1 MAAMWKTAVISG
13 GGSGLGLRMAEE
25 CLQAGGKVALLDL
38 AYGEEALARLSKAAG
53 GNPEGR
59 VWRFQVDVRQ
69 GEAVAKAA
77 AEAFAALG
85 SIDLALNSAGVQY
98 VAEFEKISEEQ
109 FRRVM
114 EINVM
119 GSRNFAAGVLP
130 HMQTGSQLA
139 LIASLAGIVGT
150 YGYTPYNASKFAV
163 VGLAGAL
170 RLECAPKGITV
181 SCVCPP
187 EVETPMVE
195 EERRMSPKATAK
207 MKEFAGTLQV
217 EPAIR
222 EIIAQLL
229 DRRYMVIPGARARLT
244 YKIARFVP
252 GLLRRI
258 SDGIVRKALAG

>member
-1 MAAMWKTAVISG
+1 MTAMWKTAVISG

-25 CLQAGGKVALLDL
+25 CLFAGGRVALLDI
-38 AYGEEALARLSKAAG
+38 AYGDEALARLTKAAG
-53 GNPEGR
+53 GNLEGR
-59 VWRFQVDVRQ
+59 VWRYQVDVRK
-69 GEAVAKAA
+69 GDDVAKAA
-77 AEAFAALG
+77 AEAAAALG
-85 SIDLALNSAGVQY
+85 TIDLALNSAGVQY

-130 HMQTGSQLA
+130 HMKAGSQLA

-150 YGYTPYNASKFAV
+150 YGYSPYNASKFAV

-170 RLECAPKGITV
+170 RLECVPKGITV

-195 EERRMSPKATAK
+195 EERRMSPKATAA

-222 EIIAQLL
+222 EIIEQLL
-229 DRRYMVIPGARARLT
+229 DREYMVIPGFRARLT
-244 YKIARFVP
+244 RRIAGYFP
-252 GLLRRI
+252 GLLSKI
-258 SDGIVRKALAG
+258 SDGIVRKALSE

>member
-25 CLQAGGKVALLDL
+25 CLSAGGKVALLDL
-38 AYGEEALARLSKAAG
+38 AYGEAALARLTKAAG
-53 GNPEGR
+53 GNLEGR
-59 VWRFQVDVRQ
+59 VWRYQVDMRQ
-69 GEAVAKAA
+69 GEAVTRAA

-85 SIDLALNSAGVQY
+85 RIDLALNSAGVQH
-98 VAEFEKISEEQ
+98 VGEFENISEEQ

-130 HMQTGSQLA
+130 YLQEGAQLA

-150 YGYTPYNASKFAV
+150 YGYSPYNASKFAV

-170 RLECAPKGITV
+170 RLECAPKGICV

-207 MKEFAGTLQV
+207 LKEFAGTLQV
-217 EPAIR
+217 EPAVR
-222 EIIAQLL
+222 EILEQLL
-229 DRRYMVIPGARARLT
+229 ERRYMVIPGARARLT
-244 YKIARFVP
+244 YRLAGWFP
-252 GLLRRI
+252 GLLRRV
-258 SDGIVRKALAG
+258 SDGIVRKALAS